1 MSVGAG
7 DPDDSI
13 VLAHVVVDPRGIVI
27 PNGES
32 NEVGRSWV
40 KQGFGWLSTHEQD
53 KQLYRCLKQAKASQH
68 STEPGS

>member
-1 MSVGAG
+1 MNIFHNNNLFWAGMFGGAG

-32 NEVGRSWV
+32 NEVGR
-40 KQGFGWLSTHEQD
+40 G
-53 KQLYRCLKQAKASQH
+53 
-68 STEPGS
+68 